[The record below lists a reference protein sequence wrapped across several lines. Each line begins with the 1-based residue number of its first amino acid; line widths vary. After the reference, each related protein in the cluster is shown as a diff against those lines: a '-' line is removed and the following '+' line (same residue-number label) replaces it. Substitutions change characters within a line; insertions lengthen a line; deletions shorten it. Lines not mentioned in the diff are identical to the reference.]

1 MKPIRSV
8 VLVAVTVLATVA
20 CGSGNGLI
28 GRRVTADN
36 VVEVTL
42 EQAARVLSDIG
53 ASLVN
58 DRTASVAISV
68 DEVPECPEEQE
79 PVFERSV
86 VFPSYGRVPED
97 PVDRRAWIN
106 YTGLL
111 SRCRVAYR
119 GLSSRASQ
127 VERLRAVYEPEY
139 LDAVFARIRERV
151 TPERL
156 ERRNVNLDRLAE
168 ADLETRWDQL
178 IYVTYGRSL
187 YLGLDMWPDID
198 EGEVERILDIWLKEI
213 DDRLFDVGDLGRD
226 ATALYERMARGAH
239 R

>member
-8 VLVAVTVLATVA
+8 VLVALTVLATVA

-36 VVEVTL
+36 VVDVTL

-53 ASLVN
+53 DLVN

-68 DEVPECPEEQE
+68 DEAPECPEEQE
-79 PVFERSV
+79 PVFEMSGWL
-86 VFPSYGRVPED
+86 PSHARLPED
-97 PVDRRAWIN
+97 PVDRRAWMN
-106 YTGLL
+106 YTDLL
-111 SRCRVAYR
+111 VSCGVAYR
-119 GLSSRASQ
+119 GLSSSASRL
-127 VERLRAVYEPEY
+127 ESLRAVYEPEY

-198 EGEVERILDIWLKEI
+198 EGEVERLLDIWLKQV
-213 DDRLFDVGDLGRD
+213 DDGVFDVGDLGRD
-226 ATALYERMARGAH
+226 ATALYERMVRGAH